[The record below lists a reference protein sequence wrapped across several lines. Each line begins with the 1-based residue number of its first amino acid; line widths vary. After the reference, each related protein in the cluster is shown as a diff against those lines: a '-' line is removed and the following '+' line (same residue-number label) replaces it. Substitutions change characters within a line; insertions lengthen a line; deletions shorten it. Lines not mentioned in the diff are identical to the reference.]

1 MYTPFNPE
9 RLERGR
15 LHRLHLPIERLADGA
30 EVRIPVMVA
39 VGQTPGPRLVI
50 TAGIHGDEYE
60 GPRALVEVLR
70 ALDLQAL
77 AGTVVGVP
85 VANPPAFAAGTRTS
99 PIDGLNLARVFPGD
113 AAGTMTQRIAHV
125 LLQQVV
131 QGADL
136 VVDLH
141 SGGVRYH
148 FAQLAG
154 FYDLPNTPA
163 LARRAAVAM
172 GFPYLWQIPANPGVL
187 SYTAAQLGV
196 PAVGAEVSGMGG
208 CLEED
213 VQLYREG
220 LRRVLALLEMAPTPA
235 QPLPEDPGLV
245 WRGDWLLSPGGGQ
258 FYPRVRMGQDVPVGT
273 LLAEI
278 LDPFGEVV
286 AEIRAAE
293 AGRVLGLR
301 HLRSIAPGE
310 WAVMVLQGSVSD

>member
-1 MYTPFNPE
+1 MNTAVNAAH
-9 RLERGR
+9 LERGHV
-15 LHRLHLPIERLADGA
+15 HRMHLPIERLADGL
-30 EVRIPVMVA
+30 EIRIPLLVA
-39 VGQTPGPRLVI
+39 VGQAPGPRVVV

-60 GPRALVEVLR
+60 GPRALVEVLS
-70 ALDLQAL
+70 ALNLQTL
-77 AGTVVGVP
+77 AGTIVGVP

-113 AAGTMTQRIAHV
+113 PSGTITQRIAHA
-125 LLQQVV
+125 LLQEVV
-131 QGADL
+131 TGADL

-154 FYDLPNTPA
+154 FYDLPNTPV

-172 GFPYLWQIPANPGVL
+172 GFPYLWEIPTNPGVL
-187 SYTAAQLGV
+187 SYNAARLGI

-213 VQLYREG
+213 VALYREG
-220 LRRVLALLEMAPTPA
+220 LLGVLTLLEMVPAPTRP
-235 QPLPEDPGLV
+235 QPRDPGLI
-245 WRGDWLLSPGGGQ
+245 WRGDWLLSPTGGQ
-258 FYPRVRMGQDVPVGT
+258 FHPHTGIGQDVLAGS
-273 LLAEI
+273 LLADI
-278 LDPFGEVV
+278 RDPFGEVV

-310 WAVMVLQGSVSD
+310 WAVMVLQGSMA

>member
-1 MYTPFNPE
+1 MDTFFSPE
-9 RLERGR
+9 RLQRGH
-15 LHRLHLPIERLADGA
+15 LHRLHLPIGQLADGL
-30 EVRIPVMVA
+30 ELRIPLMVA
-39 VGQTPGPRLVI
+39 PGLKPGPHVVI

-70 ALDLQAL
+70 ALDLQTL

-113 AAGTMTQRIAHV
+113 ATGTITQRIAHA
-125 LLQQVV
+125 LMQQVV

-148 FAQLAG
+148 FAQLSG
-154 FYDLPNTPA
+154 FYDLPDAPA

-172 GFPYLWQIPANPGVL
+172 GFRYLWQIPANPGIL
-187 SYTAAQLGV
+187 SYTAARLGI

-213 VQLYREG
+213 VALYRKA
-220 LRRVLALLEMAPTPA
+220 LYRVLALMEMAPASA

-245 WRGDWLLSPGGGQ
+245 WRGDWLLSPSGGQ
-258 FYPRVRMGQDVPVGT
+258 FRPHTSMGQDVAAGT
-273 LLAEI
+273 LLADI
-278 LDPFGEVV
+278 LGPFGDVV
-286 AEIRAAE
+286 AELRAVE

-310 WAVMVLQGSVSD
+310 WAVMVLQAS